1 MPTRLPPV
9 LQRLLTFCHVDFAP
23 AHRQPSIYRLAIM
36 TAVSVV
42 ASLLADAV
50 LVAISTAVF
59 PSTKGYVHF
68 RFSDYGKL
76 TVVGVVVACLAWP
89 VITRI
94 SSTPKW
100 LYLRLAILVTLVL
113 WLPDLFI
120 LAKGQPPKAV
130 VVLMMMHVAIAV
142 STYNCVVHVAKVEEQ
157 DQCDDSAA
165 GDRQPFAARPG

>member
-1 MPTRLPPV
+1 LPTRLPPV
-9 LQRLLTFCHVDFAP
+9 LQRLLSLCHVDFSP
-23 AHRQPSIYRLAIM
+23 AHRQPSIYRLAIA

-50 LVAISTAVF
+50 LVAIATAVF
-59 PSTKGYVHF
+59 PSTKGYGHF

-76 TVVGVVVACLAWP
+76 TVVGVVIACVAWP
-89 VITRI
+89 IITRI

-120 LAKGQPPKAV
+120 LAKGQPPMAV
-130 VVLMMMHVAIAV
+130 AVLMVMHVAIALI
-142 STYNCVVHVAKVEEQ
+142 TYNCVVHLAKVEEQ
-157 DQCDDSAA
+157 TQSLSPASAA
-165 GDRQPFAARPG
+165 